1 MRNSSTSFCP
11 LKKENPKLHLSLYAM
26 SSDLERASIHLEVG
40 APRLLV
46 FHIANPIKH
55 MLSLLI
61 CNGPVCFISLV
72 QKTRSIL
79 YNVVNIISSNDI
91 IDMLPLD
98 LYFQSKANDG
108 NAFCLSPYAVINEI
122 HHRMP

>member
-1 MRNSSTSFCP
+1 M
-11 LKKENPKLHLSLYAM
+11 
-26 SSDLERASIHLEVG
+26 
-40 APRLLV
+40 

-98 LYFQSKANDG
+98 RYLQSKADDG
-108 NAFCLSPYAVINEI
+108 KYVFCLSSNAVVTVNGKVCIIYGFNEI
-122 HHRMP
+122 HHQM

>member
-1 MRNSSTSFCP
+1 
-11 LKKENPKLHLSLYAM
+11 
-26 SSDLERASIHLEVG
+26 
-40 APRLLV
+40 
-46 FHIANPIKH
+46 

-98 LYFQSKANDG
+98 RYLQSKADDT
-108 NAFCLSPYAVINEI
+108 FCLSSNAVVTVNGNVCIIYGFNEI
-122 HHRMP
+122 HHQMP